1 MEQKYYV
8 VICAGV
14 VALCGFTAYYGTG
27 YFRNSNDGLT
37 KTTTEY
43 GDISSNGQSSNNFV
57 REYLSK
63 VNIFS
68 GNNIDKSL

>member
-27 YFRNSNDGLT
+27 YFRNGNDGLT
-37 KTTTEY
+37 NTTTEH
-43 GDISSNGQSSNNFV
+43 GDISSNGQSSSNSV
-57 REYLSK
+57 RDYLSK
-63 VNIFS
+63 VNIFYD
-68 GNNIDKSL
+68 NIDKSL